1 MTEPTL
7 PVSPYKK
14 PLLDWPFWLIVAANL
29 LVGTG
34 LWLVMPHGFAAT
46 PAASLWS
53 IISFVL
59 LWPAVEELLFRGVM
73 QRELLRVAALSKGYA
88 GISGANLVASIL
100 FAALHLVNHPPLW
113 AAAVLV
119 PSLALGYTLERYQ
132 RLLVPMLLH
141 SLFNA
146 TWLVAGNL

>member
-1 MTEPTL
+1 MTD
-7 PVSPYKK
+7 PVLQPATA
-14 PLLDWPFWLIVAANL
+14 LTDMRLWTVVAANF
-29 LVGTG
+29 LVGTC
-34 LWLVMPHGFAAT
+34 LWLLMPAGFAAA

-53 IISFVL
+53 IAGFVV
-59 LWPAVEELLFRGVM
+59 LWPVVEELLFRGVI
-73 QRELLRVAALSKGYA
+73 QRELLRLPALARIFA
-88 GISGANLVASIL
+88 GISGANALTSVL
-100 FAALHLVNHPPLW
+100 FASLHLVNHPPLW

-119 PSLALGYTLERYQ
+119 PSLVLGYTLERYQ